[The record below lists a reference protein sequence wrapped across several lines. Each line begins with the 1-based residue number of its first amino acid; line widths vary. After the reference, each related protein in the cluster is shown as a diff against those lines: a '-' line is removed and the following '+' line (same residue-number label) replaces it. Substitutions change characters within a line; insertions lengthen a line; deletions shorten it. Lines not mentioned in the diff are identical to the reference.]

1 MAKRVLIKPIIS
13 EKAEMLTENHN
24 KYSFIVDR
32 KANKIEIKQAIDKLY
47 SVSVA
52 KVNTIVMPS
61 KQKSRNT
68 KSGVVKGSVS
78 SYKKAIVTLAPGEEI
93 DFFTDI

>member
-1 MAKRVLIKPIIS
+1 MARRVLIKPIIS

-24 KYSFIVDR
+24 KYSFIVHR

-61 KQKSRNT
+61 KQKSRST

-78 SYKKAIVTLAPGEEI
+78 SYKKAIITLAPGEEI